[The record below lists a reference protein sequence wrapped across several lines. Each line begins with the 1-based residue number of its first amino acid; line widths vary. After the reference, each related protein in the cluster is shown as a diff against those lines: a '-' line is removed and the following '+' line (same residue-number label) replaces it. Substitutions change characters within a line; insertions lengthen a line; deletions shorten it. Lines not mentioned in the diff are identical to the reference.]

1 MIRFIEP
8 YTKQWYQERLGCFTA
23 SKCVK
28 LLKGGTRPMT
38 AAELSVRDANNKA
51 AKALD
56 KSYKSDTRKT
66 VDTLLGEAALTYI
79 NEKVAELVNRQSKD
93 TPTTAPMRRGLDLE
107 NEAIEMFN
115 KITGLN
121 AVTCGLFKLN
131 LYTAGT
137 PDFIIGKRK
146 VLYVGEIKSLN
157 PENHSEL
164 SEIETVEQLRAYDES
179 FYAQLQMNMYVTGAK
194 GGYFISYDPRAMGVK
209 DDGEIDEE
217 LYDPEKFIFCIKI
230 VKVKRDEPFITEL
243 KKRLDAA
250 AGVMVMKLEKRMKT
264 ASKNLAM
271 YNRTQQRK
279 AA

>member
-1 MIRFIEP
+1 MNPNSFIP
-8 YTKQWYQERLGCFTA
+8 AHTKQWYSDRIGCFTA

-28 LLKGGTRPMT
+28 LLKGGVRPMT
-38 AAELSVRDANNKA
+38 PVELKA
-51 AKALD
+51 RVKG
-56 KSYKSDTRKT
+56 DTTKT
-66 VDTLLGEAALTYI
+66 VKTLFGAGAITYI
-79 NEKVAELVNRQSKD
+79 NEKVAELINRQSKD
-93 TPTTAPMRRGLDLE
+93 TPTTAVMQRGLDLE
-107 NEAIEMFN
+107 MDAIDMFN
-115 KITGLN
+115 RITGLK
-121 AVTCGLFKLN
+121 AVQCGLYKINAF
-131 LYTAGT
+131 TAGT

-146 VLYVGEIKSLN
+146 ILFVGEIKALN

-164 SEIETVEQLRAYDES
+164 SEIETVEQLREFDES
-179 FYAQLQMNMYVTGAK
+179 FYSQLQMNMYVTGAK

-230 VKVKRDEPFITEL
+230 VKVKRDEPFIQEL

-250 AGVMVMKLEKRMKT
+250 AGLMVIKLEKRMKT

-271 YNRTQQRK
+271 YNRTQKRK